1 MAYKMF
7 TKHGYKLFDVV
18 SALQKSI
25 RRGDAK
31 TAGYFAL
38 EMEASGYVRYLWRR
52 LFVISAEDIAGCV
65 TQEVEALHNTF
76 LHVNAKS
83 KKLDRPEG
91 RLFIAKAVILL
102 AKAYKCRD
110 ADHLIIHVYDREKIR
125 NDDID
130 CLLKKVTEADRMDIP
145 EYAYDCHTS
154 KGKAMGKTKEDF
166 LKAEFEALNP
176 RERGLFDG
184 FVGT

>member
-7 TKHGYKLFDVV
+7 TKRGYRLFDVV

-65 TQEVEALHNTF
+65 TQEVEALYNAF
-76 LHVNAKS
+76 LHVNAKN

-102 AKAYKCRD
+102 AKAHKCRD
-110 ADHLIIHVYDREKIR
+110 ADHLIIYVYDRKKIQKQEVE
-125 NDDID
+125 N
-130 CLLKKVTEADRMDIP
+130 LLKSVTESDRKEIP

-166 LKAEFEALNP
+166 LKSEFEALNP
-176 RERGLFDG
+176 REKGLFDE
-184 FVGT
+184 FVGS